1 MSSDDSLQGGGL
13 PLTGCRVIEHSR
25 TVAAAYAGRLLAAM
39 GASVVMSELI
49 KGSPL
54 RTAPHLLEGTG
65 HSALFAYL
73 SAGKRSLMCD
83 LLAPEGHRVLEREL
97 ESADIL
103 IDDTPVRARGP
114 QELDPDVVAKRF
126 PKLVH
131 VSVLPFGASG
141 PKADWDGEEVNILHA
156 GHCARP
162 PPACARC
169 DHRSKCPRP
178 AATT

>member
-39 GASVVMSELI
+39 GASVVMIEPL

-54 RTAPHLLEGTG
+54 RTAPPLLEGTG

-83 LLAPEGHRVLEREL
+83 LLAPEGQRVLEREL

-114 QELDPDVVAKRF
+114 QELDPGVVAKRF

-141 PKADWDGEEVNILHA
+141 PKADWDGEEVNLLHA
-156 GHCARP
+156 GGEGF
-162 PPACARC
+162 
-169 DHRSKCPRP
+169 RSEEHTSELQSHLNLVCR
-178 AATT
+178 